1 MREKYGAIE
10 QKILLLLVTGG
21 VLLLNPQ
28 SKHSWK
34 LIKAAA
40 EEWKDINKRS
50 LERAVQRLRTSKDIR
65 NTRNT
70 DGSITLALSKAGK
83 TKALIYNLDAIKIK
97 KPKQWDGFWHI
108 VMFDIP
114 EHKKKGRDALAARLK
129 LLGLRTL
136 QKSVFVHPYE
146 CGDEINFIAELFQI
160 RPYVRTMI
168 AKGIDNELELK
179 QKFELS

>member
-1 MREKYGAIE
+1 MREKYGHIE
-10 QKILLLLVTGG
+10 QKILLTLVTGG
-21 VLLLNPQ
+21 ILLLNPQ
-28 SKHSWK
+28 SKYSWK

-40 EEWKDINKRS
+40 EEWKGINERS
-50 LERAVQRLRTSKDIR
+50 LGRAVQRLHTSKDIR
-65 NTRNT
+65 NMRNA
-70 DGSITLALSKAGK
+70 DGTIKITLSKSGK

-97 KPKQWDGFWHI
+97 TPKKWDGLWHV

>member
-10 QKILLLLVTGG
+10 QKILLTLVTGG
-21 VLLLNPQ
+21 ILLFNPQ

-34 LIKAAA
+34 LIKAAI
-40 EEWKDINKRS
+40 EEWKDINERS

-65 NTRNT
+65 SINNA
-70 DGSITLALSKAGK
+70 DGTIAITLSKSGK
-83 TKALIYNLDAIKIK
+83 IKALIYNLDAIKIK
-97 KPKQWDGFWHI
+97 IPKKWDGLWHI

-129 LLGLRTL
+129 ILGLRTL

-146 CGDEINFIAELFQI
+146 CADEINLIADLFQI
-160 RPYVRTMI
+160 RPYVRMI
-168 AKGIDNELELK
+168 IARDIDNASDLK
-179 QKFELS
+179 TKFGL